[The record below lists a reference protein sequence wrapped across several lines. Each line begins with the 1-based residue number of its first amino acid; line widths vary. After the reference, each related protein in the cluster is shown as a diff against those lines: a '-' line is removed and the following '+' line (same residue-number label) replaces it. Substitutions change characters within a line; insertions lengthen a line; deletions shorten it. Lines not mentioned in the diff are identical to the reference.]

1 MRIIAQFRKVLR
13 VVLGFLNSGKHAQA
27 EEQVAAALSRSMARI
42 EFDMNGQILTAND
55 NFQKVMG
62 YGLDEIVGKHH
73 SMFVPEEITNT
84 ADYKSFW
91 KRLGSGEF
99 LSGAFPRKRKNGQ
112 LLWLE
117 STYNPVFD
125 GKGKLIKVVKFA
137 SDITERRNERAL
149 LQSVFEAISS
159 SQAVIEFDL
168 DGNILNANENF
179 LSVMGYSLD
188 EIKGKHHSMFV
199 PKEFRNTSEYR
210 SFWQSLNQGKF
221 QAGQFNRVGK
231 GGKEIWIEATYNPVL
246 DAVGNPIKVIKFAT
260 DVTEQTKLLLNL
272 KQMIDGN
279 FAEIDSNIND
289 LNQRTVQSVDVSN
302 NTMDITQAVAAS
314 AEQLAASI
322 SEISR
327 SMTQS
332 QSETERAFD
341 QTETAN
347 EMTERMSNVV
357 DQMGSIVEVIRNIAG
372 QINLLALNATIE
384 SARAG
389 EAGKGFAVVAN
400 EVKNLA
406 NQAARATEDISQE
419 ISGIQSISAEV
430 AGALRTI
437 RSSVETVRNDVTNIS
452 SAVAEQTT
460 VTDGVS
466 ANMRDMASTVED
478 LSLNLESIRLTS
490 DAVAS
495 SVNKTREAAEVLAR

>member
-1 MRIIAQFRKVLR
+1 M
-13 VVLGFLNSGKHAQA
+13 GFGFFENGKRAQA

-42 EFDMNGQILTAND
+42 EFDAQGNILWANE

-62 YGLDEIVGKHH
+62 YELSEIVGKHH
-73 SMFVPEEITNT
+73 AMFVPQEIVNT
-84 ADYKSFW
+84 ADYQAFW
-91 KRLGSGEF
+91 KKLGTGEF
-99 LSGAFPRKRKNGQ
+99 VSGAFPRKRKDGR

-149 LQSVFEAISS
+149 LQSVFEAISV

-168 DGNILNANENF
+168 DGHILNANENF
-179 LSVMGYSLD
+179 LSVMGYGLD
-188 EIKGKHHSMFV
+188 EIRGKHHSMFV
-199 PKEFRNTSEYR
+199 AGDYSKSVEYR
-210 SFWQSLNQGKF
+210 TFWQNLNQGKF
-221 QAGQFNRVGK
+221 QAGQFKRVGK
-231 GGKEIWIEATYNPVL
+231 GGKEIWIEASYNPVL
-246 DAVGNPIKVIKFAT
+246 DGVGNPIKVIKFAT
-260 DVTEQTKLLLNL
+260 DITEQTKLLLNL

-279 FAEIDSNIND
+279 FAEIEGNIAE
-289 LNQRTVQSVDVSN
+289 LNERTIHSVDVSAG
-302 NTMDITQAVAAS
+302 TMELTRSVAAS
-314 AEQLAASI
+314 AEQIAASI

-347 EMTERMSNVV
+347 EMTQRMTGVV
-357 DQMGSIVEVIRNIAG
+357 DEMGNIVEVIRNIAG

-419 ISGIQSISAEV
+419 ITGIQSISAEV
-430 AGALRTI
+430 AGALQLI
-437 RSSVETVRNDVTNIS
+437 RGSVETVRNDVTNIS
-452 SAVAEQTT
+452 SAVAEQNT
-460 VTDGVS
+460 VTDDVS
-466 ANMRDMASTVED
+466 ANMRNMAQTVED
-478 LSLNLESIRLTS
+478 LSHDLEAIRATS
-490 DAVAS
+490 DVVAA
-495 SVNKTREAAEVLAR
+495 SVHKTRKAAEVLAR